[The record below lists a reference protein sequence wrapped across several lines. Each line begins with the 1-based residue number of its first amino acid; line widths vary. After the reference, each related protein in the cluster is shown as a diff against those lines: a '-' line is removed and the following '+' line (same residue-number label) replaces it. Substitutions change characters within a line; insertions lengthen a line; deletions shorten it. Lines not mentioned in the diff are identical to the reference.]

1 MNKDNSVSIH
11 QRNTQAVATEMFKV
25 KNINAPE
32 IMRQLFASKMN
43 PYDLRN
49 NNSFK
54 RMRVNSVWHGT
65 VWVSY
70 LDRKIWD
77 LISNEIKESQSLN
90 SFKFKIKGL
99 VTG

>member
-25 KNINAPE
+25 KNINPPE
-32 IMRQLFASKMN
+32 IMRQFFASKMN

-77 LISNEIKESQSLN
+77 LTSNEIK
-90 SFKFKIKGL
+90 
-99 VTG
+99 